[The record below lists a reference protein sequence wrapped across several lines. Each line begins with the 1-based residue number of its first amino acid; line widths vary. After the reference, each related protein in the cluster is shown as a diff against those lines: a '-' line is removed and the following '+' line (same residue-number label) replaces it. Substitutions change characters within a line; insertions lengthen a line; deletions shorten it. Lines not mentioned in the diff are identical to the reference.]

1 MLNDG
6 LPLCVQGDSGGPM
19 VWRGEDN
26 SAFVQIGKPL
36 LLPGSQVMVSC
47 KLQTKQACLIFY
59 NLKVKS

>member
-6 LPLCVQGDSGGPM
+6 LPLYVQGDSGGPM

-36 LLPGSQVMVSC
+36 LLPGSQIKV
-47 KLQTKQACLIFY
+47 
-59 NLKVKS
+59 NLKLHKTSVFYF